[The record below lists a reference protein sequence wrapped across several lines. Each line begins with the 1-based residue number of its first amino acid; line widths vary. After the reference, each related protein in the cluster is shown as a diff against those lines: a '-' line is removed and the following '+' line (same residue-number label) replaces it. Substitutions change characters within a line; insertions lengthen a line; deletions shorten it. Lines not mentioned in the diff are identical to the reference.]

1 MMDTKIHRWASIC
14 IIAASLLFVVYFA
27 VDYLLAA
34 VLPFLLA
41 WATAFALRPISRK
54 ISTKT
59 GVSERIIRLLLAML
73 VSIALISGIVAIL
86 WYIVNKSWQFLS
98 NINQNNGFVS
108 LLKSFFDGGL
118 FSKIIYGE
126 ELLEYIEGAIRSI
139 SSGLL
144 EKLADAISALALKL
158 PGVFIFMLVTVISA
172 AYFAY
177 ELERV
182 NAFVLRTL
190 PSSAVGFLRKLK
202 SGFSSV
208 GVRYVR
214 SYLIIMS
221 VTFVTLLIGFLII
234 RIEYAVLI
242 ALFVAVLDILPV
254 FGIGT
259 VLVPWSL
266 ISFVTGNAA
275 RGVGLLVLFLFITI
289 LREIVEPKI
298 LGKNLGLHPLLTLIL
313 LYIGYYFFGF
323 LGMIILPP
331 LGALVSILFKRESKD
346 AKAG

>member
-1 MMDTKIHRWASIC
+1 MNDTKIYRWASVC
-14 IIAASLLFVVYFA
+14 IIGASLAFLIYLA

-34 VLPFLLA
+34 ILPFLLA
-41 WATAFALRPISRK
+41 WTTAFALRPISSK
-54 ISTKT
+54 ISSKI
-59 GVSERIIRLLLAML
+59 GVSERVIRLLLAIL
-73 VSIALISGIVAIL
+73 AIIAIISGIVGIL

-98 NINQNNGFVS
+98 NINQNDSFMS
-108 LLKSFFDGGL
+108 FISSFFDGGL
-118 FSKIIYGE
+118 FSKFIYGE
-126 ELLEYIEGAIRSI
+126 ELVEYIEGAIRTI

-144 EKLADAISALALKL
+144 EKLANVISSLAVRL
-158 PGVFIFMLVTVISA
+158 PGVFVFMLVTVISA

-182 NAFVLRTL
+182 NAFVLGVL
-190 PSSAVGFLRKLK
+190 PQTAATFLRKLK
-202 SGFSSV
+202 RGFSSV

-221 VTFVTLLIGFLII
+221 VTFVSLLIGFFVIG
-234 RIEYAVLI
+234 IEYAVLI

-266 ISFVTGNAA
+266 LSFVMGNTG
-275 RGVGLLVLFLFITI
+275 RGIGLLVIFLFITV

-313 LYIGYYFFGF
+313 LYIGYCFFGF
-323 LGMIILPP
+323 FGMVILPP
-331 LGALVSILFKRESKD
+331 FGALVSVLLKSETELGAVD
-346 AKAG
+346 

>member
-1 MMDTKIHRWASIC
+1 MMDTKIHRWASVC
-14 IIAASLLFVVYFA
+14 IIAASIVLVAYFA

-34 VLPFLLA
+34 ILPFLLA
-41 WATAFALRPISRK
+41 WATAFALRPLSRK
-54 ISTKT
+54 IASKT
-59 GVSERIIRLLLAML
+59 GLSDRIIRLLLSML
-73 VSIALISGIVAIL
+73 ASVAIISGIVAIL

-98 NINQNNGFVS
+98 NINQNDGFIS
-108 LLKSFFDGGL
+108 FLKSFLDGGF
-118 FSKIIYGE
+118 FSKFIYGE

-182 NAFVLRTL
+182 NAFVLRAL
-190 PSSAVGFLRKLK
+190 PSSATRFLRKLK
-202 SGFSSV
+202 RGFSSV

-221 VTFVTLLIGFLII
+221 VTFASLLIGFLII

-266 ISFVTGNAA
+266 MSFVMGNAA
-275 RGVGLLVLFLFITI
+275 RGVGLLLLFLFITI

-313 LYIGYYFFGF
+313 LYVGYYFFGF

-331 LGALVSILFKRESKD
+331 LGALVSVLFKGEGEKV
-346 AKAG
+346 G